1 MVRTKTRWIAG
12 VAVALSLVT
21 VLAGCGAPKAQNDTS
36 GNASGNQAAK
46 QETVTAVGST
56 ALLPLV
62 QAAKEEF
69 EAKNQNVT
77 INVSGGGSFTG
88 LTQVANGAAQIGNS
102 DVGVTP
108 ELQGA
113 GLVDY
118 KVAVAPFIIIVNPDV
133 NVDSLTQDQLIGIF
147 TGKTKNWSEVGGKNE
162 NITIIHRPASSGSR
176 ATIKA
181 IVLKGQEFDPSAVT
195 QDSNG
200 KVFDGIKS
208 TPGSIGY
215 IDAAY
220 LKDGVKPLAYNG
232 VKYSADA
239 VTSGQYPVFAYEHM
253 FTKGEATGATKAFLD
268 FIMSPA
274 FQNAYV
280 EKQGFVP
287 VSKMSK

>member
-1 MVRTKTRWIAG
+1 MVSAKTRWAAG
-12 VAVALSLVT
+12 LSLTLVLAT
-21 VLAGCGAPKAQNDTS
+21 ALAGCGKQAPQGGA
-36 GNASGNQAAK
+36 AAK

-62 QAAKEEF
+62 QAAKEDF
-69 EAKNQNVT
+69 EGKNANVT

-102 DVGVTP
+102 DVDVTP
-108 ELQGA
+108 ELKDK
-113 GLVDY
+113 GLVDH
-118 KVAVAPFIIIVNPDV
+118 KVAVAPFLIIVNPDV

-147 TGKTKNWSEVGGKNE
+147 TGKTKNWSEVGGKTE
-162 NITIIHRPASSGSR
+162 QITIIHRPGSSGSR

-195 QDSNG
+195 QDSYG

-232 VKYSADA
+232 VKYGLDT
-239 VTSGQYPVFAYEHM
+239 VTSGQYPIFAYEHM
-253 FTKGEATGATKAFLD
+253 FTKGEATGATKAFID
-268 FIMSPA
+268 FIMSPD

-287 VSKMSK
+287 VSKMKQ

>member
-1 MVRTKTRWIAG
+1 MKSRMIAG
-12 VAVALSLVT
+12 LALTLALTVALT
-21 VLAGCGAPKAQNDTS
+21 GCG
-36 GNASGNQAAK
+36 GAK
-46 QETVTAVGST
+46 QPGQVGQKETITAVGST

-69 EAKNQNVT
+69 ENSNRNVT

-102 DVGVTP
+102 DVDVTP
-108 ELQGA
+108 ELKDK
-113 GLVDY
+113 GLVDH
-118 KVAVAPFIIIVNPDV
+118 KVAVAPFVIIVNPSV

-147 TGKTKNWSEVGGKNE
+147 TGKVKDWSEVGGTAGK
-162 NITIIHRPASSGSR
+162 ITIIHRPASSGSR
-176 ATIKA
+176 ATVKA
-181 IVLKGQEFDPSAVT
+181 IVLKGQEFDPAALT

-220 LKDGVKPLAYNG
+220 LKEGVKAIAYNG
-232 VKYSADA
+232 VKYSPEA
-239 VTSGQYPVFAYEHM
+239 VTSGQYPVYAYEHM
-253 FTKGEATGATKAFLD
+253 FTKGEATGATKAFID
-268 FIMSPA
+268 YIMSSE

>member
-1 MVRTKTRWIAG
+1 VNSLKSRIIAG
-12 VAVALSLVT
+12 AALTLALTVALT
-21 VLAGCGAPKAQNDTS
+21 GCSGTKQQDQPSQPSQPAQ
-36 GNASGNQAAK
+36 K
-46 QETVTAVGST
+46 ETITAVGST

-69 EAKNQNVT
+69 EKNNANVT

-102 DVGVTP
+102 DVDVTP
-108 ELQGA
+108 ELKDK
-113 GLVDY
+113 GLVDH
-118 KVAVAPFIIIVNPDV
+118 KVAVAPFVIIVNPSV
-133 NVDSLTQDQLIGIF
+133 TVESLTQDQLIGIF
-147 TGKTKNWSEVGGKNE
+147 TGKIKDWKEVSGKAE
-162 NITIIHRPASSGSR
+162 KITIIHRPASSGSR

-195 QDSNG
+195 QDSTG

-220 LKDGVKPLAYNG
+220 LKDGVKAVAYNG
-232 VKYSADA
+232 VKYSAEA
-239 VTSGQYPVFAYEHM
+239 VTSGKYPVYAYEHM
-253 FTKGEATGATKAFLD
+253 FTKGEATGATKAFIDYIL
-268 FIMSPA
+268 SA
-274 FQNAYV
+274 GFQNSYV
-280 EKQGFVP
+280 EAKGFVP

>member
-1 MVRTKTRWIAG
+1 MIAG
-12 VAVALSLVT
+12 MALTLALTVALT
-21 VLAGCGAPKAQNDTS
+21 GCGGVKQQ
-36 GNASGNQAAK
+36 GQAGQAGQK
-46 QETVTAVGST
+46 ETITAVGST

-69 EAKNQNVT
+69 ENSNRNVT
-77 INVSGGGSFTG
+77 VNVSGGGSFTG

-102 DVGVTP
+102 DVDVTP
-108 ELQGA
+108 ELKDK
-113 GLVDY
+113 GLVDH
-118 KVAVAPFIIIVNPDV
+118 KVAVAPFVIIVNPGV
-133 NVDSLTQDQLIGIF
+133 NVDSLTQDQLISIF
-147 TGKTKNWSEVGGKNE
+147 TGKVKDWSEVGGTAGK
-162 NITIIHRPASSGSR
+162 ITIIHRPASSGSR
-176 ATIKA
+176 ATVKA
-181 IVLKGQEFDPSAVT
+181 IVLKGQEFDPAALT

-220 LKDGVKPLAYNG
+220 LKEGVKAIAYNG
-232 VKYSADA
+232 VKYSPEA
-239 VTSGQYPVFAYEHM
+239 VTSGQYPVYAYEHM
-253 FTKGEATGATKAFLD
+253 FTKGEATGATKAFID
-268 FIMSPA
+268 YIMSSE